1 MKNLLIYIFLGF
13 IQGITEPIPVSSS
26 GHILIFKKIIE
37 KFSSSPLNLDYETF
51 ATITNFGSFIA
62 IFIFFRKEIFK
73 LIKSFF
79 TYLFKK
85 DRSKENKLNYNYC
98 WYIVVATIPAG
109 VMGII
114 VSKLDLFKSLEKDIR
129 IIGLMLVIT
138 ALFLYIIKDFKG
150 MKDKKDMKLKDAIE
164 IGIFQMIALL
174 PGISRSGSTIVGGMF
189 SGLKR
194 EDAFNF
200 SFMLYLP
207 ISVATMILGVKDL
220 LEMSI
225 SSTLWVYY
233 IIGAVISG
241 IFTYIAT
248 IWFRN
253 TVKNG
258 KLMIFS
264 MYCLI
269 AGLLVMMFL

>member
-26 GHILIFKKIIE
+26 GHILIFKVILEKLIKNPVKI
-37 KFSSSPLNLDYETF
+37 DYETF

-62 IFIFFRKEIFK
+62 IFIFFRKEIFA

-79 TYLFKK
+79 TYIFNKEK
-85 DRSKENKLNYNYC
+85 RKENTVNYKYC
-98 WYIVVATIPAG
+98 WYIVIATIPAG
-109 VMGII
+109 IMGII
-114 VSKLDLFKSLEKDIR
+114 VSKLNLFDALEKDIR

-150 MKDKKDMKLKDAIE
+150 TKDRKHMKLKDAIS
-164 IGIFQMIALL
+164 IGFFQMIALL
-174 PGISRSGSTIVGGMF
+174 PGISRSGATIVGGMF
-189 SGLKR
+189 EGLKR

-225 SSTLWVYY
+225 SGTMWIYY
-233 IIGAVISG
+233 IIGAIVSA
-241 IFTYIAT
+241 IFTYFAT
-248 IWFRN
+248 IWFKN
-253 TVKNG
+253 IVKNG
-258 KLMIFS
+258 KLMVFS
-264 MYCLI
+264 IYCLVV
-269 AGLLVMMFL
+269 GLLIMIFL